1 MKKNIFKYL
10 RKKILEHSTITEEV
24 FEFFHS
30 YKIECLGFT
39 ETINLPLPLP
49 NIRFTDSLLIDKLV
63 EKHGNIVRNIIK
75 YQCKMG
81 DTIQDIFKSYLKMPD
96 LHLITNMFDSQRY
109 DIIKETY
116 YGK

>member
-1 MKKNIFKYL
+1 MKKNVFKYL

-49 NIRFTDSLLIDKLV
+49 NVILTDSLLINKLV
-63 EKHGNIVRNIIK
+63 GNPE
-75 YQCKMG
+75 
-81 DTIQDIFKSYLKMPD
+81 FLKK
-96 LHLITNMFDSQRY
+96 LEQV
-109 DIIKETY
+109 ETRKDNLKTLL
-116 YGK
+116 G